1 MLGNP
6 RLEFVQRQEK
16 IIFLCSKKKNIHSVI
31 VYPRVKQ
38 PGREFDH
45 SSRSSTEFNE
55 WNYSSAPLYDFTAC
69 TEKALC
75 NTVIIITRYYS
86 GMKMLYSK
94 KHFFVERKI
103 MNVKNFT
110 CHMPVIRMYVVH
122 HFSSCYLDAVELQ
135 SRAS

>member
-6 RLEFVQRQEK
+6 RFDFRQRQRK
-16 IIFLCSKKKNIHSVI
+16 IIFLFSKEKKNDIHSVI

-38 PGREFDH
+38 PGREFEFP
-45 SSRSSTEFNE
+45 SRSSTEVNE
-55 WNYSSAPLYDFTAC
+55 WNYSSASLYGFTAC

-94 KHFFVERKI
+94 KHFFVECKI
-103 MNVKNFT
+103 INVKNVESYF
-110 CHMPVIRMYVVH
+110 VVMTPTI
-122 HFSSCYLDAVELQ
+122 E
-135 SRAS
+135 